1 MKKPIVL
8 VIMDG
13 VGRGDG
19 GPGDAVKQANTPTLD
34 KLMATCPMTWL
45 KAHGTAVGLPTDDDM
60 GNSEVGHNALGC
72 GQIYSQGAKLV
83 QESIETG
90 SLYQSKTWVDLT
102 DNCLQNGKALVDL
115 GNENGKVVVLDAD
128 LAGATMTKYFRDAYP
143 QRFFD
148 CGIAEAD
155 MMNIAA
161 GLSTMGLVPFCSTF
175 AMFGAGRAYEQIR
188 NSIAYPRFNVK
199 ICCSHAGVSVGE
211 DGGSH
216 QAIEDIGLM
225 RLIPGMTVIV
235 PADAKEARK
244 ATLALAEFRGP
255 AYMRLARLA
264 TPVFEEDYPFQIGKA
279 NVLREGTDAAV
290 FACGLMVSETLAAA
304 RLLEAQGIHIAVI
317 NVHTIKPID
326 AACVTQW
333 AEKCGNVVTVEEHSV
348 IGGLGDAVA
357 DVLMGKVSCKF
368 RKIGVNDQFGQSGK
382 AADVLRE
389 YGLTADQIAVKIK
402 EAL

>member
-1 MKKPIVL
+1 MADVKKIATRESY
-8 VIMDG
+8 G
-13 VGRGDG
+13 
-19 GPGDAVKQANTPTLD
+19 NT
-34 KLMATCPMTWL
+34 L
-45 KAHGTAVGLPTDDDM
+45 KELAA
-60 GNSEVGHNALGC
+60 EGH
-72 GQIYSQGAKLV
+72 
-83 QESIETG
+83 E
-90 SLYQSKTWVDLT
+90 DL
-102 DNCLQNGKALVDL
+102 
-115 GNENGKVVVLDAD
+115 VVLDAD
-128 LAGATMTKYFRDAYP
+128 LAAATKTGMFRKAYP
-143 QRFFD
+143 DRHFD
-148 CGIAEAD
+148 CGIAEGN
-155 MMNIAA
+155 MMGVAA
-161 GLSTMGLVPFCSTF
+161 GLSTMGYVPFVSSF
-175 AMFGAGRAYEQIR
+175 AMFAAGRAFEQVR
-188 NSIAYPRFNVK
+188 NSIGYPHLNVK
-199 ICCSHAGVSVGE
+199 IGATHGGISVGE
-211 DGGSH
+211 DGASH
-216 QAIEDIGLM
+216 QCCEDFALM
-225 RLIPGMTVIV
+225 RSIPGMTVIV

-264 TPVFEEDYPFQIGKA
+264 TPVFEEDYPFEIGKA

-304 RLLEAQGIHIAVI
+304 RLLEAQGIRIAVI

-389 YGLTADQIAVKIK
+389 YGLTADQIADRIR
-402 EAL
+402 ETL